1 MHDFRYSM
9 NDYLYGWGSYDTQRR
24 ADLGLLD
31 GLRIEF
37 PSRAWWCFV
46 GVRVGGYH
54 VYQHESYEYL
64 MDKWLKAVAAGKLDK
79 YLKEVAGI

>member
-9 NDYLYGWGSYDTQRR
+9 NDYLYGWGSYDSQRL

-37 PSRAWWCFV
+37 PSRAWWSFV
-46 GVRVGGYH
+46 GVRIGGYH
-54 VYQHESYEYL
+54 IYQHESYEYL
-64 MDKWLKAVAAGKLDK
+64 MDRWLRAVASGKLDE
-79 YLKEVAGI
+79 YIKEVVG